1 MMLPITRFH
10 QVYKGIVKFLEILAR
25 VRLFRKKESLLA
37 RGGMEDSIWNHD
49 SSNKAF

>member
-1 MMLPITRFH
+1 MKAL
-10 QVYKGIVKFLEILAR
+10 GIPGMVAM

-37 RGGMEDSIWNHD
+37 RVGVEDSIWNHD